1 MILGEPLFQ
10 SHSDQDHLFAI
21 YTILGENLSINNSP
35 ELKEFK
41 DKKMKGKGLSSV
53 VFFNFIFYLR
63 IFLEVFKNQ
72 QVDINLLDLFLKI
85 MKINPTDRLNALEVL
100 SHQYFDEIR
109 DKAIVSKLV
118 GIDLTHLF
126 VFSESIKI
134 FCLNSKPLLLEET
147 EHSSF
152 DKKLIP
158 SWVE

>member
-1 MILGEPLFQ
+1 M
-10 SHSDQDHLFAI
+10 
-21 YTILGENLSINNSP
+21 
-35 ELKEFK
+35 
-41 DKKMKGKGLSSV
+41 
-53 VFFNFIFYLR
+53 
-63 IFLEVFKNQ
+63 EVFKNQ

-134 FCLNSKPLLLEET
+134 FCLNSKLLLLEET
-147 EHSSF
+147 THSSF

-158 SWVE
+158 SWVEL